1 MSDIK
6 LPQIEV
12 NINKN
17 IDVPTPDSQ
26 WTQINPSCLL
36 AYLGIRGYG
45 INATTTGEDVT
56 IQKMA
61 VPLLAYYDIF
71 KNFYA
76 NTQEENFYVIGATTS
91 ISGIEVIQ
99 TSGNRISS
107 NTPDKINIGIA
118 NGDEVAIYPINTY
131 ESKELTVTWFDAASQ
146 KSLTG
151 KPTDFGTWNKSTGK
165 WTIKMAETTVGV
177 LMSIT
182 PINRV
187 KLQEYPLEDIDLMR
201 DLIYGERGNITT
213 IITNDYPGYDLP
225 LYQSFIKR
233 LPSGKLNT
241 TSSQFGLCL
250 KTYNSDLL
258 QNWVN
263 TEWIDG
269 VSGINEISAVDVTD
283 GKLTM
288 DALNLAQ
295 KVYNMLNRIAVSGGT
310 YRDWLETVFTGGNYM
325 ERCETPMF
333 EGGMSTEIV
342 FQEVISN
349 SGNEEQPLGTLA
361 GRGYDTGKQKG
372 GHIKIKVT
380 EPCFIMGI
388 GSITPRID
396 YSQGN
401 EFFNEFQT
409 LDDIHKPALDGIG
422 YQDSLN
428 WQRAWWDNTYMA
440 ESNRLQSAAGKTVA
454 WINYMT
460 NINRTFGNFAIN
472 DNEAFM
478 VLNRNYELN
487 SNAGTNETKIADL
500 TTYIDPVKF
509 NYIFADTNLDAMNFW
524 VQTKFDIKVRRL
536 ISAKQIPNL

>member
-1 MSDIK
+1 M
-6 LPQIEV
+6 PV
-12 NINKN
+12 
-17 IDVPTPDSQ
+17 
-26 WTQINPSCLL
+26 
-36 AYLGIRGYG
+36 
-45 INATTTGEDVT
+45 
-56 IQKMA
+56 
-61 VPLLAYYDIF
+61 
-71 KNFYA
+71 
-76 NTQEENFYVIGATTS
+76 
-91 ISGIEVIQ
+91 
-99 TSGNRISS
+99 
-107 NTPDKINIGIA
+107 
-118 NGDEVAIYPINTY
+118 
-131 ESKELTVTWFDAASQ
+131 
-146 KSLTG
+146 
-151 KPTDFGTWNKSTGK
+151 
-165 WTIKMAETTVGV
+165 TTVGV

-182 PINRV
+182 PKNRV

-201 DLIYGERGNITT
+201 DLIYGEKGNTTT
-213 IITNDYPGYDLP
+213 IITADYPEYNLP
-225 LYQSFIKR
+225 LYQSFAKR

-241 TSSQFGLCL
+241 TSSQYGLCL

-269 VSGINEISAVDVTD
+269 VTGINEISAVDVTD

-349 SGNEEQPLGTLA
+349 SATGEQPLGTLA

-372 GHIKIKVT
+372 GHIKIEVT

-440 ESNRLQSAAGKTVA
+440 ESHRLQSAAGKTVA

-478 VLNRNYELN
+478 VLNRNYELIP
-487 SNAGTNETKIADL
+487 NAGTNETRIADL